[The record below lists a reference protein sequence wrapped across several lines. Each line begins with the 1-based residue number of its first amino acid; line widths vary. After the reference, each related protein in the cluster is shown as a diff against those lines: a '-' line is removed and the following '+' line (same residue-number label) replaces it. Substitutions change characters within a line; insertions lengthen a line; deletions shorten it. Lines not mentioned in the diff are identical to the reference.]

1 MFKRVTIGKRIYL
14 LLLIM
19 TIFISA
25 AILAF
30 LHITENEES
39 WPDCG

>member
-1 MFKRVTIGKRIYL
+1 MFKRFTIGKRIYL

-30 LHITENEES
+30 FAQH
-39 WPDCG
+39 